1 MRRSR
6 RRGLFWIWLVAA
18 ILLTVGWW
26 TLYGRFLSVSNL
38 HLQLLL
44 YHGVPI
50 LMNLAL
56 ANRLGLLGPRTSAPG
71 TVGMVLAS
79 ICLPYILLALLL
91 TLGCAIAQ
99 YFGVRGACL

>member
-1 MRRSR
+1 MVRSR
-6 RRGLFWIWLVAA
+6 RRGRFWIWLAA
-18 ILLTVGWW
+18 SILLTLGWW
-26 TLYGRFLSVSNL
+26 TLYGHLLSVRNL

-56 ANRLGLLGPRTSAPG
+56 ANRLGLLGARSSGPG
-71 TVGMVLAS
+71 TVGIVLAS

-91 TLGCAIAQ
+91 TLGCAIALQ
-99 YFGVRGACL
+99 FGIRGACL

>member
-1 MRRSR
+1 MARSR
-6 RRGLFWIWLVAA
+6 RRWRFPVWLAVS

-26 TLYGRFLSVSNL
+26 AIYGRFTSVGGL

-50 LMNLAL
+50 LVNLAL

>member
-1 MRRSR
+1 MARSR
-6 RRGLFWIWLVAA
+6 RRGRLLIWLVVAV
-18 ILLTVGWW
+18 LLTIAWW
-26 TLYGRFLSVSNL
+26 NIYGRFLAFGGL

-91 TLGCAIAQ
+91 TLGCAIGQ
-99 YFGVRGACL
+99 YFGIRGACL

>member
-1 MRRSR
+1 V
-6 RRGLFWIWLVAA
+6 IAV
-18 ILLTVGWW
+18 LLTIAWW
-26 TLYGRFLSVSNL
+26 NIYGRFLSAGGL

-50 LMNLAL
+50 LLNLAL

-99 YFGVRGACL
+99 YFGIRGACL